1 MPARSRSWPG
11 GAAAFS
17 SVPAMDPLSPLSF
30 GPWLRHQRRA
40 RGWTQ
45 EDLAIQSDCAPG
57 SVRRFERGEG
67 RPSKLSAELLAN
79 CLAIPPEE
87 RPLFVRW
94 ARGISGAVPP
104 PSVIHAVRSSP
115 GDPPEART
123 PQLLLPLPATS
134 LIGRAAELAQVREL
148 LSRPDVHLLT
158 LTGPGGT
165 GKTRLALAVA
175 HALAA
180 EASVALV
187 FVPLATVRDPDT
199 ALLVIRQALDALAL
213 RATSSTTKR
222 LLILDN
228 FEHLIGAATT
238 ISQALAQNSQLQILV
253 TSREVLHLYDEY
265 EFAVPVLD
273 LPEAGGLLHLDTL
286 AQVAAVHLL
295 VQRAQA
301 VRPDFT
307 LTAENAFAVM
317 EICRRL
323 DGLPLAL
330 ELAAARLKTLTPEA
344 LLTRLPDSFAMLTG
358 GPRDLPP
365 HQQTLRSALDWSY
378 NLLELD
384 EQRLFTQLAVFV
396 GGFTVEA
403 AAAVCDPAPGN
414 PLPILDRLEAL
425 VNKSLLR
432 QGRGVA
438 GEPRFGMLEIIREYA
453 ELRLQEDDAA
463 DHLRARHA
471 AYFLRLIETL
481 PKQMPDLETQM
492 RCASLERAN
501 LHALLSWATGQG
513 EEQLALRLGN
523 ALWKAGMGIHLE
535 AANVVG
541 WHHVL

>member
-1 MPARSRSWPG
+1 
-11 GAAAFS
+11 
-17 SVPAMDPLSPLSF
+17 
-30 GPWLRHQRRA
+30 
-40 RGWTQ
+40 
-45 EDLAIQSDCAPG
+45 
-57 SVRRFERGEG
+57 
-67 RPSKLSAELLAN
+67 
-79 CLAIPPEE
+79 LAIPPEE
-87 RPLFVRW
+87 RPLFVPW

-104 PSVIHAVRSSP
+104 PSVIHAVHASP
-115 GDPPEART
+115 DDPSEGWT
-123 PQLLLPLPATS
+123 PQLTLPLPPTP
-134 LIGRAAELAQVREL
+134 LIGRAGEVAQVRAL
-148 LSRPDVHLLT
+148 LSRPEVRLLT

-175 HALAA
+175 HALAEETA
-180 EASVALV
+180 VALV
-187 FVPLATVRDPDT
+187 FVPLAAVRDADT
-199 ALLVIRQALDALAL
+199 AILAIRQALDALAL
-213 RATSSTTKR
+213 RATSAPPKR
-222 LLILDN
+222 LLFLDN

-238 ISQALAQNSQLQILV
+238 ISPALAQNPQLQILV
-253 TSREVLHLYDEY
+253 TSREVLHLYGEY
-265 EFAVPVLD
+265 EFAVPVLA
-273 LPEAGGLLHLDTL
+273 LPEAGALLHLDTL

-307 LTAENAFAVM
+307 LTAENAFAVV

-344 LLTRLPDSFAMLTG
+344 LLTRLPDRFAVLTG

-365 HQQTLRSALDWSY
+365 RQQTLRSALDWSY
-378 NLLELD
+378 HLLELD
-384 EQRLFTQLAVFV
+384 ERRLFTQLAVFV

-403 AAAVCDPAPGN
+403 ADAVCDPVPG
-414 PLPILDRLEAL
+414 PPRPMLDRLEAL

-463 DHLRARHA
+463 DRLRARHA

-481 PKQMPDLETQM
+481 PRRMPDLETQM

-501 LHALLSWATGQG
+501 LHALLSWATGHGQ
-513 EEQLALRLGN
+513 EPLVRRLGN

-535 AANVVG
+535 AANVAG
-541 WHHVL
+541 WHHAL